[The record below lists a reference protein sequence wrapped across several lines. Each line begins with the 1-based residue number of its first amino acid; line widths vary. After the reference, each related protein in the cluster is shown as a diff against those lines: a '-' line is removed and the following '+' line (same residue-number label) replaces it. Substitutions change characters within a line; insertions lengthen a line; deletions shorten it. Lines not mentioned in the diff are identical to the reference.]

1 MPRVAIESL
10 GADFDASTGI
20 RMGREGEGA
29 LRDASGEI
37 QAMKTRGIF
46 LCDEPELMKRVW
58 GPEQRE
64 RLRTLADVPDRVFN
78 SSHLIE
84 GDAWLAE
91 TEVIFS
97 TWGMPRLTREQ
108 LVTMPRLRAVFFAAG
123 SVKKF
128 AQPLFERDIAVVSAW
143 AANSLPVAE
152 YILSQ
157 VLFGMKLGW
166 AHVRQMRESPGP
178 EGWRRL
184 DIPGAYN
191 GTVGLVSLG
200 MVGRRVCELL
210 RPFSLN
216 KLAYDPF
223 VGEEEMR
230 RLDVHPATVEEIFAR
245 SEVVSLHIPALPETQ
260 GMIDGKILALM
271 KPNATLI
278 NTARGSVINESELCA
293 VLRARPDITAVL
305 DVVTLEPLPAS
316 SPLYRLP
323 NVVMTPHLAGSMG
336 KEVRRMADW
345 MIDEFAAWKA
355 GRPLRFA
362 VAAERLSVL
371 A

>member
-1 MPRVAIESL
+1 
-10 GADFDASTGI
+10 
-20 RMGREGEGA
+20 
-29 LRDASGEI
+29 
-37 QAMKTRGIF
+37 MKTRGIF
-46 LCDEPELMKRVW
+46 LCDEPEWMRRVW

-64 RLRTLADVPDRVFN
+64 RLRKLAEVPERVFD
-78 SSHLIE
+78 SSLLIE
-84 GDAWLAE
+84 GEAWLE
-91 TEVIFS
+91 KTEVIFS
-97 TWGMPRLTREQ
+97 TWGMPPLTPEQ
-108 LVTMPRLRAVFFAAG
+108 LALMPRLRAVFFAAG

-128 AQPLFERDIAVVSAW
+128 APPLFERGITVVSAW

-152 YILSQ
+152 YVLSQ

-166 AHVRQMRESPGP
+166 AHVRQLRESPGP

-184 DIPGAYN
+184 DMPGAYDS
-191 GTVGLVSLG
+191 TVGLVSLG

-223 VGEEEMR
+223 VGVDEMG
-230 RLDVHPATVEEIFAR
+230 RLDVRPATLEEIFER
-245 SEVVSLHIPALPETQ
+245 SEVVSLHIPALPETR
-260 GMIDGKILALM
+260 GMIDGRLLALM

-278 NTARGSVINESELCA
+278 NTARGSVINENEMCD

-305 DVVTLEPLPAS
+305 DVVTCEPPPAD

-323 NVVMTPHLAGSMG
+323 NVVMTPHVAGSLG

-355 GRPLRFA
+355 GRPLRYA
-362 VAAERLSVL
+362 IEPERLSVL